1 MFLYHY
7 NESFQRAI
15 IPGVCVQWSSEA
27 LINLGVEAFPSRWNA
42 LTNHVVVVGR
52 DSANRNQPESLMI
65 TNLLQTRYLYNNS
78 TPRLDGSLWSHFLK
92 DISEILH
99 FFSLVSYIH
108 MTHWELSANSD
119 SDLKLLDS
127 VNVVPILVL
136 LGKPSP
142 DIMHMPRVRTHTTHQ
157 KIVESVRSAPE
168 YFRLLAT
175 GLYSGY

>member
-1 MFLYHY
+1 MVSFLEGH
-7 NESFQRAI
+7 
-15 IPGVCVQWSSEA
+15 
-27 LINLGVEAFPSRWNA
+27 LGDITLFFPCE
-42 LTNHVVVVGR
+42 LHTH
-52 DSANRNQPESLMI
+52 DSL
-65 TNLLQTRYLYNNS
+65 
-78 TPRLDGSLWSHFLK
+78 
-92 DISEILH
+92 
-99 FFSLVSYIH
+99 
-108 MTHWELSANSD
+108 ELSANSD